1 MAHTSMANDQKLR
14 DYLRR
19 ATADLHETRRR
30 LREVEDGRHE
40 PIAIVGMGCRYPGGV
55 AGPEDL
61 WRVVDTGADVVGQFP
76 TDRGWD
82 MDTLYDPAPG
92 RPGRSYVREG
102 GFLYD
107 AADFDPVFFG
117 LSPREAPE
125 TDPQQR
131 LLLEVTWEAFERA
144 GIDPGTLKGS
154 RTGVFAGLMY
164 HDYAGGS
171 TAGSLVSGRVAYT
184 FGFEGPALT
193 VDTACSSSLVALH
206 LAAQSLRNGECSLAL
221 AGGVTVMAG
230 PEMFVE
236 FSRQRGLA
244 KDGRCKSFAGA
255 ADGAGWSEG
264 AGVLLVERL
273 SDARRNGHPVLAV
286 VRGSAVNQD
295 GASNGLTAPNG
306 PSQQRVIRQALDN
319 AGLTP
324 ADVQAVEAHGTGT
337 VLGDPIEAQAL
348 LATYGRNRPADQP
361 LWLGSVKS
369 NMGHAQAAAGVGG
382 IIKMVEAIRHRT
394 LPRTL
399 HVDEPTP
406 KVDWSAGN
414 VRLLT
419 EPVEWDGDVPR
430 RAGVSSFGLS
440 GTNAHVIIEEAP
452 AADAPEATDAPG
464 AADAPQA
471 TDVPSATDAPQAADV
486 PETAE
491 TPSRPLPWL
500 LSARDDRALRDAAA
514 RLRAHVTAP
523 GPRGAPAD
531 AADVAFSLATT
542 RALFDHRAAVV
553 ADDRDGLLR
562 RLDALAAG
570 DDTPGLVRGTPRGTG
585 VRTAFMFTGQGAQR
599 LGMAQELY
607 AAEPAFAAALD
618 TVCDALDRRL
628 DTPVRETMWSHGD
641 GDDPARAERLDRTGH
656 AQAALFAVEVAL
668 FRLLEEWGV
677 RPDLLIGHSIGE
689 IAAAHAAGVFT
700 LDDACTLVAARARL
714 MEALPPGG
722 AMVAVEASEDD
733 VRPLLGDRLAVAAV
747 NGPEAVVLSG
757 DEDAV
762 LGAADRLREQG
773 RKTSRLRVSHA
784 FHSPRMDPMLAD
796 FRKAVDG
803 LPAAPPRI
811 PLVSNLTG
819 RLCGDDELGSAE
831 YWVRHVRETVRF
843 ADGVATLRE
852 HGAGTFVELGPGTTL
867 TALARRCVPDGTGPD
882 APAFVPLLRADRPE
896 PRTLTTAL
904 AELHVRGTAVDWP
917 AVARSWGGR
926 RVELPT
932 YPFQRQRYWWEG
944 DTAATPGPAARPG
957 TGAADTAFW
966 DAVRRTDTG
975 ALAGALGAG
984 TAAQRDALDTVL
996 PLLASWRGRRV
1007 TEETADAWSYRID
1020 WQPLTLPAPDA
1031 GALVGTWLVVSP
1043 DGPAARPWAERL
1055 GAALAGHGADVR
1067 YVTPDATGPS
1077 GPAAAPALT
1086 TRLRTAL
1093 DGVDDVRGVVSL
1105 LALDEHDG
1113 TGGGL
1118 NATVALAQA
1127 LGGTAA
1133 DAPLWCLTGGAV
1145 AVGGAEELPHPE
1157 QAQVWGLGRVAAL
1170 EQPRRWGGLVDLPP
1184 APDDRAAERLVAV
1197 LAGTAATPDAGTG
1210 TEDQVAVRASG
1221 TFGRRLVRTP
1231 ADTGLGTPARATA
1244 DAKTGP
1250 TADAT
1255 SDAATGATADG
1266 AAVTAAAAGGT
1277 TVSTHSTETG
1287 DSAAA
1292 GAPPAGTGTKATG
1305 TAAPVTTTV
1314 GTDTAAAAGP
1324 AAGRAGA
1331 ATDAAGTDTV
1341 GTGGADAER
1350 TAGAPEEPRH
1360 PWPPRGTVLITGGTG
1375 ALGAHVARSLAR
1387 DGAEHLVLTSRR
1399 GPDAPGAADL
1409 AAELTEL
1416 GARVTVAAC
1425 DAADRAALAA
1435 LLDGLPEDR
1444 PLTAVVHTAGV
1455 LDDGVLD
1462 SLTPDR
1468 LAGVL
1473 RPKVTAARNLHE
1485 LTRDRDLTAFVTFS
1499 SIAGLLGSAGQ
1510 GAYAAANAYLD
1521 ALAEHRRALGL
1532 AATSVAWGPWDGGG
1546 MAGEEASQDRSW
1558 WRGLAPMDADV
1569 CLTALRRALDRPA
1582 ACVGVFDADWSLLAP
1597 SFTAT
1602 RPSPL
1607 LSALPEVRAAA
1618 TAPAGDPAATAE
1630 APSDLVGRLA
1640 ALPESEQRREV
1651 LNLVRDQVALVLAY
1665 ENSAAVQSG
1674 RAFNELG
1681 FDSLTAVEFR
1691 NRLSTV
1697 TGLTLP
1703 ATLLF
1708 DYANPDALATHL
1720 HGELCAG
1727 GAAPAVPV
1735 LAELERI
1742 ESAADSL
1749 SAEEIERTRIG
1760 HRLRE
1765 LADRLT
1771 ARLTEH
1777 DGASGTAGATG
1788 VVPADGPSVA
1798 DRLDSATAE
1807 DVFDFLDK
1815 ELGLS

>member
-55 AGPEDL
+55 TSPEDL
-61 WRVVDTGADVVGQFP
+61 WRVVDTGTDVVGQFP

-117 LSPREAPE
+117 LSPRETPE

-131 LLLEVTWEAFERA
+131 LLLEVAWEAFERA

-171 TAGSLVSGRVAYT
+171 TAGSLVSGRVSYT

-348 LATYGRNRPADQP
+348 LATYGRNRPDDQP

-419 EPVEWDGDVPR
+419 EPVEWSGDAPR

-440 GTNAHVIIEEAP
+440 GTNAHVIIEEPPAAEAPDAAEAP
-452 AADAPEATDAPG
+452 A
-464 AADAPQA
+464 
-471 TDVPSATDAPQAADV
+471 
-486 PETAE
+486 
-491 TPSRPLPWL
+491 RPLPWL
-500 LSARDDRALRDAAA
+500 LSAHDDRALRDAAA
-514 RLRAHVTAP
+514 RLRAHLTAP
-523 GPRGAPAD
+523 APHGGPAS

-542 RALFDHRAAVV
+542 RAVFDHRAAVV

-599 LGMAQELY
+599 PGMAQELY
-607 AAEPAFAAALD
+607 ASEPAFAAALD
-618 TVCDALDRRL
+618 AVCAALDRRL
-628 DTPVRETMWSHGD
+628 DTPVRETMWIHGD
-641 GDDPARAERLDRTGH
+641 GHDTARAERLDRTGH

-714 MEALPPGG
+714 MEALPAGG

-747 NGPEAVVLSG
+747 NGPASVVLSG

-762 LGAADRLREQG
+762 LHAADQLRERG

-803 LPAAPPRI
+803 LPTAPPRI

-819 RLCGDDELGSAE
+819 KPCADDELASAE

-843 ADGVATLRE
+843 ADGIATLRE

-867 TALARRCVPDGTGPD
+867 TALARRCVTDDTGTSSE
-882 APAFVPLLRADRPE
+882 APVFVPLLRADRPE

-904 AELHVRGTAVDWP
+904 AELHAHGTAVDWP
-917 AVARSWGGR
+917 AVAGSWGGR
-926 RVELPT
+926 RVDLPT
-932 YPFQRQRYWWEG
+932 YPFQRQRYWWE
-944 DTAATPGPAARPG
+944 DDAAGTPGPAAR

-984 TAAQRDALDTVL
+984 PGAERDALDTVL
-996 PLLASWRGRRV
+996 PLLASWHTRRV

-1020 WQPLTLPAPDA
+1020 WQPLTPPAPDA
-1031 GALVGTWLVVSP
+1031 GAVAGTWLVVSP
-1043 DGPAARPWAERL
+1043 DGPAARPWTERL
-1055 GAALAGHGADVR
+1055 GTALTGHGADVR
-1067 YVTPDATGPS
+1067 HVSPDASDAIDASGPS
-1077 GPAAAPALT
+1077 AAALAD
-1086 TRLRTAL
+1086 RLRSAL
-1093 DGVDDVRGVVSL
+1093 DGAGDIRGVVSL
-1105 LALDEHDG
+1105 LALDERDA
-1113 TGGGL
+1113 GGGL

-1127 LGGTAA
+1127 LGEAA
-1133 DAPLWCLTGGAV
+1133 VDAPLWCLTSGAV
-1145 AVGGAEELPHPE
+1145 TVGGAEELPHPE

-1170 EQPRRWGGLVDLPP
+1170 EQPRRWGGLVDVPP
-1184 APDDRAAERLVAV
+1184 APDDRAAERLTAV
-1197 LAGTAATPDAGTG
+1197 LAGASAAPDTGTG

-1221 TFGRRLVRTP
+1221 TFGRRLVRVP
-1231 ADTGLGTPARATA
+1231 ADTGLGTT
-1244 DAKTGP
+1244 TGA

-1255 SDAATGATADG
+1255 SDAATGVTTGATAG
-1266 AAVTAAAAGGT
+1266 ASESA
-1277 TVSTHSTETG
+1277 SS
-1287 DSAAA
+1287 DSVPSDDVPSDD
-1292 GAPPAGTGTKATG
+1292 APS
-1305 TAAPVTTTV
+1305 
-1314 GTDTAAAAGP
+1314 D
-1324 AAGRAGA
+1324 
-1331 ATDAAGTDTV
+1331 DAAK
-1341 GTGGADAER
+1341 
-1350 TAGAPEEPRH
+1350 AGAPEEPRH
-1360 PWPPRGTVLITGGTG
+1360 PWPPHGTVLITGGTG

-1399 GPDAPGAADL
+1399 GPDAPGAAGL
-1409 AAELTEL
+1409 AAELTAL
-1416 GARVTVAAC
+1416 GAQVTVAAC
-1425 DAADRAALAA
+1425 DAADRTALAA

-1582 ACVGVFDADWSLLAP
+1582 ACVGVFDADWPLLAP

-1618 TAPAGDPAATAE
+1618 TAPAGDPAGAAE

-1651 LNLVRDQVALVLAY
+1651 LTLVRDQVALVLAY

-1749 SAEEIERTRIG
+1749 SAEEIARTRIG

-1771 ARLTEH
+1771 ARLAEH
-1777 DGASGTAGATG
+1777 DGASGTPGAAGAA
-1788 VVPADGPSVA
+1788 PADGPSVA

>member
-1 MAHTSMANDQKLR
+1 MANDQKLR

-55 AGPEDL
+55 ATPEDL

-131 LLLEVTWEAFERA
+131 LLLEVAWEAFERA

-419 EPVEWDGDVPR
+419 EPVEWNGDAPR

-452 AADAPEATDAPG
+452 AAEVPEATGAPGATDAPG
-464 AADAPQA
+464 AADA
-471 TDVPSATDAPQAADV
+471 VKAANTPRANDV
-486 PETAE
+486 PETAQA
-491 TPSRPLPWL
+491 TSRPLPWL
-500 LSARDDRALRDAAA
+500 LSARDDRALRGAAS
-514 RLRAHVTAP
+514 RLRAHLTAP
-523 GPRGAPAD
+523 DPHGAPGNAASTAN

-553 ADDRDGLLR
+553 ADDHDGLLR

-570 DDTPGLVRGTPRGTG
+570 ADTPGLVRGTPRGTG

-618 TVCDALDRRL
+618 AVCDALDRRL

-882 APAFVPLLRADRPE
+882 APVFVPLLRADRPE

-944 DTAATPGPAARPG
+944 DTAANPAPAARPG

-984 TAAQRDALDTVL
+984 TDAQRDALDTVL

-1007 TEETADAWSYRID
+1007 IEETADAWSYRID
-1020 WQPLTLPAPDA
+1020 WQPLTPPAPDA

-1043 DGPAARPWAERL
+1043 DGSAARPWAERL

-1067 YVTPDATGPS
+1067 YVTPETTGPS

-1086 TRLRTAL
+1086 DRLRTAL
-1093 DGVDDVRGVVSL
+1093 DGADDIRGVISL

-1113 TGGGL
+1113 PGGGL

-1127 LGGTAA
+1127 LGETAA
-1133 DAPLWCLTGGAV
+1133 DAPLWCLTSGAV
-1145 AVGGAEELPHPE
+1145 TVGGAEELPHPE

-1170 EQPRRWGGLVDLPP
+1170 EQPRRWGGLVDVPP

-1197 LAGTAATPDAGTG
+1197 LAGTAAAPDTGTG

-1231 ADTGLGTPARATA
+1231 ADTGLGT
-1244 DAKTGP
+1244 
-1250 TADAT
+1250 
-1255 SDAATGATADG
+1255 
-1266 AAVTAAAAGGT
+1266 
-1277 TVSTHSTETG
+1277 
-1287 DSAAA
+1287 
-1292 GAPPAGTGTKATG
+1292 
-1305 TAAPVTTTV
+1305 
-1314 GTDTAAAAGP
+1314 GTDTAP
-1324 AAGRAGA
+1324 AE
-1331 ATDAAGTDTV
+1331 TT
-1341 GTGGADAER
+1341 
-1350 TAGAPEEPRH
+1350 H

-1425 DAADRAALAA
+1425 DAADRTALAA

-1607 LSALPEVRAAA
+1607 LSTLPEVRAAA
-1618 TAPAGDPAATAE
+1618 TAPAGDPTATAE

-1665 ENSAAVQSG
+1665 ENSTAVQSG

-1788 VVPADGPSVA
+1788 AAPADGPSVA